1 MENYYEILNIA
12 DTSSQEEI
20 KQRFRELQFEKHPD
34 RNNNDKKLQ
43 EYHKICE
50 AFNFLNDPNKKVQL
64 DRQLQNKLI
73 LHDGNFDNIDNTNE
87 TELDFLKDK
96 FLTNYLGTII
106 DGTKTNK
113 TNIMN
118 NMNKLSKINLP
129 NDLLRNVVSSNN
141 MKQILET
148 LVEHTFENEAINENI
163 QTINYTKI
171 ITYTQAYNGC
181 VIPIDIERQIKTSNN
196 VLIKYER
203 ETVYLT
209 IPIGT
214 DNNEIFTI
222 AEKGNISG
230 QKKGDVQVV
239 IELETNSEFNRDG
252 LNLIYHKSITL
263 KEALLG
269 FTFSFEHLNGQ
280 TYNIRNYGQV
290 IQPNGEKT
298 IPNKGFKRPNME
310 VSGELCIIFNIILPE
325 KITENIKQLA
335 NLL

>member
-20 KQRFRELQFEKHPD
+20 KKRFRELQFERHPD
-34 RNNNDKKLQ
+34 RKKNDKKLQ

-50 AFNFLNDPNKKVQL
+50 AFNFLSDTNKKVQL

-73 LHDGNFDNIDNTNE
+73 LRDGDFDNIDNTNE
-87 TELDFLKDK
+87 RELCFLKEK
-96 FLTNYLGTII
+96 ILTNYLGEIN
-106 DGTKTNK
+106 DSTK
-113 TNIMN
+113 MN
-118 NMNKLSKINLP
+118 NINKLDKIKFP
-129 NDLLRNVVSSNN
+129 NDLLRNVVSNNN
-141 MKQILET
+141 MKHILET
-148 LVEHTFENEAINENI
+148 LVENTLETDAINENI
-163 QTINYTKI
+163 QTINYKKV
-171 ITYTQAYNGC
+171 ITYTQAYDGC
-181 VIPIDIERQIKTSNN
+181 VIPIDIERQINTTNN
-196 VLIKYER
+196 VLVKYER
-203 ETVYLT
+203 ETFYLT

-214 DNNEIFTI
+214 DNNEIFTLI
-222 AEKGNISG
+222 EKGNIYG
-230 QKKGDVQVV
+230 QKKSDVRVV
-239 IELETNSEFNRDG
+239 IELEPNSHFSRNG

-280 TYNIRNYGQV
+280 TYNIINYGQV
-290 IQPNGEKT
+290 IQPNEQKT

-325 KITENIKQLA
+325 KITENIKQFA